1 MLKTVITLG
10 PSSSGKDV
18 IMRLLP
24 VANKFRLNTSHINDR
39 ELDVWLLKLKEIFKE
54 AGHQIPV
61 VIDLQ
66 GGKMRI
72 GKYPSCEKI
81 SGEVTIFL
89 GTESTSSL
97 QIPVPHESFFSSLEI
112 GDIISLNDSKITME
126 ISKVFSNKAE
136 GKVLQNGPLSSNKG
150 INRKKHPLEFAELT
164 KKDKKIIQLS
174 LKYDFTEF
182 AFSFTY
188 NGAEAD
194 IIRPYTKDRKLIA
207 KIERP
212 ETFEYLNII
221 DLKFNEI
228 WLCRGDLGAQA
239 GIFALGVLQKKFVAK
254 IKGMNNNCFLAGQVL
269 EHMTHFKNPT
279 RSEIVHLHDIRENGF
294 AGIVLSDET
303 AIGKNIPG
311 IADFLKQLRNK
322 T

>member
-1 MLKTVITLG
+1 LKTVITLG
-10 PSSSGKDV
+10 PSSSEIDV

-24 VANKFRLNTSHINDR
+24 VANKFRLNTSHINEK

-54 AGHQIPV
+54 AGRQIPV

-81 SGEVTIFL
+81 PDEVTIFL
-89 GTESTSSL
+89 GTESVLCSE
-97 QIPVPHESFFSSLEI
+97 IPVPHESFFSSLKV
-112 GDIISLNDSKITME
+112 DDVMSLNDSRITLRVIRGSE
-126 ISKVFSNKAE
+126 NKAYA
-136 GKVLQNGPLSSNKG
+136 KVLQNGPLSSNKG
-150 INRKKHPLEFAELT
+150 INRKKHPVDFRELT
-164 KKDKKIIQLS
+164 KKDKMIIQLS

-194 IIRPYTKDRKLIA
+194 IIRPYIRDRKLIA

-212 ETFEYLNII
+212 EAFECLNMI
-221 DLKFNEI
+221 DSKFNEI

-239 GIFALGVLQKKFVAK
+239 GIFALGALQKIFVAK
-254 IKGMNNNCFLAGQVL
+254 IKEMKNNCFLAGQVL

-279 RSEIVHLHDIRENGF
+279 RSEIVHLYDIEENGF
-294 AGIVLSDET
+294 GGIVLSDET
-303 AIGKNIPG
+303 AIGRNIPE
-311 IADFLKQLRNK
+311 IVDFLNQLRNK